1 MRGRSASSAE
11 RLTLEST
18 FLPRAKSTILPIT
31 QLPRGST
38 LEAQVKNEKP
48 KGKMTDNNNVKA
60 CRSLEPV
67 PGLIFGLSPVLLY
80 FTFWFLH
87 SCSSRVTRGRVTPTG
102 RLGRG
107 TRGRVTPTGRTFLR
121 RVTRGRVTPTGNFCA
136 DFYQNSPNLTYA
148 GLDRRGTIIPRQ
160 GGNPC
165 LMVYLRMQG
174 GDADERKPRRAC
186 TCHGKREQP

>member
-1 MRGRSASSAE
+1 
-11 RLTLEST
+11 
-18 FLPRAKSTILPIT
+18 
-31 QLPRGST
+31 
-38 LEAQVKNEKP
+38 
-48 KGKMTDNNNVKA
+48 MTDNNNVKA

-87 SCSSRVTRGRVTPTG
+87 SCSSRGTRRRVTPTGRLGRGTRGRVTPTG

-121 RVTRGRVTPTGNFCA
+121 RVTRGRVTPMGNFCA
-136 DFYQNSPNLTYA
+136 DFYQTSPNLTYA

-160 GGNPC
+160 EGNPC

-174 GDADERKPRRAC
+174 GDADERKPRWAY
-186 TCHGKREQP
+186 TCQGKPEQP